1 MKKNDKEIIDA
12 TKAYLFNY
20 LFSPIVNGNK
30 YLLDVD
36 YYHKLDDVLIEKLVN
51 VAYDNTEDINRN
63 GIGGLQEKYI
73 YISNYGEPISRDEI
87 MLLFY
92 DEDKEDRNERQSF
105 HIQIY
110 YESELECMIKE
121 DTIFHLENEALY
133 LNMFYFNVLILNI
146 LKHLNK

>member
-1 MKKNDKEIIDA
+1 M
-12 TKAYLFNY
+12 
-20 LFSPIVNGNK
+20 
-30 YLLDVD
+30 
-36 YYHKLDDVLIEKLVN
+36 
-51 VAYDNTEDINRN
+51 
-63 GIGGLQEKYI
+63 QEKYI